1 MLGTSFDAAASRH
14 KYSIY
19 PYATSVLLFNGAIAL
34 LPEYTLHGD
43 DTHTRDTY
51 VDHFFFFL
59 QTFRTQR
66 TGIRRCWD
74 VDEMGRGGGGG
85 QHVTYFH
92 TKWDKHTHMDEH
104 NIRI

>member
-51 VDHFFFFL
+51 VDHFFFF
-59 QTFRTQR
+59 FYKHF
-66 TGIRRCWD
+66 GHS
-74 VDEMGRGGGGG
+74 GREYDGAGMWMRWGVEGEGGN
-85 QHVTYFH
+85 
-92 TKWDKHTHMDEH
+92 M
-104 NIRI
+104 